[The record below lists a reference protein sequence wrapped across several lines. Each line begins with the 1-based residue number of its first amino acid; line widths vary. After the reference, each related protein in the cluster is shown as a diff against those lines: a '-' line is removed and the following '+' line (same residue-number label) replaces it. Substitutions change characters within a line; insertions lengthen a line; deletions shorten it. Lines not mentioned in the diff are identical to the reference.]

1 MASFSDTDA
10 TPALCYSYTG
20 AAVNIL
26 KLKKIT
32 VNEPCSYITARFCG
46 LSLSLS
52 LFLSLFK
59 ATSAKEFTQQI
70 LIKNSYIPLLP
81 LTISTLF
88 LSISLSL
95 PPPPPPPPPPHIHT
109 HKLGNLFLTLTKQT
123 SIADETK
130 STVVAQLIPDLRLL
144 RFSEQGTHH
153 VKQETK
159 RKKERKKEKEGE
171 GERAPPWAHVSLR
184 LGKWVEN
191 REHLIFIDILSEGVF
206 LMFF

>member
-1 MASFSDTDA
+1 MSHV
-10 TPALCYSYTG
+10 L
-20 AAVNIL
+20 IL
-26 KLKKIT
+26 LRGF
-32 VNEPCSYITARFCG
+32 VVS

-52 LFLSLFK
+52 FSLFLKQRVPKSLPNRYWLKILISLFCH
-59 ATSAKEFTQQI
+59 
-70 LIKNSYIPLLP
+70 LL
-81 LTISTLF
+81 F
-88 LSISLSL
+88 RLSSCLYLSLSR
-95 PPPPPPPPPPHIHT
+95 PPPPPPPHIHT